1 MKTLFKTADY
11 GDLRRA
17 CLAQMH
23 NPGGAK
29 LSPKLV
35 DQILATQ
42 NIDSL
47 FDLLVCS
54 PYWSWIDIRM
64 LEAMVIASDNAQA
77 DELLTNYKAVVFSK
91 KLNELLLNVFSKEV
105 EEDYTKLVTKIKRDP
120 KEMTVGELLRLQSK
134 LEVEIMD
141 IKKGI
146 SILEHWEE
154 GCIEIHW
161 YIPTSCVNRAY
172 QNACV
177 RRYQFNNLHL
187 HYLKIGHYPEIHD
200 PLASPDVVVSVPSP
214 PVNIS
219 KLCSIIYC
227 VSIYCCFVT

>member
-1 MKTLFKTADY
+1 MKALFKKADY

-17 CLAQMH
+17 CIAQMH

-35 DQILATQ
+35 EKISATQ
-42 NIDSL
+42 SIDSL

-64 LEAMVIASDNAQA
+64 LEAMVIAFDNAQA
-77 DELLTNYKAVVFSK
+77 AELLSNYKAVVFSK
-91 KLNELLLNVFSKEV
+91 KLNDLLPHAFSKEV

-120 KEMTVGELLRLQSK
+120 KEMTVGELLHLQSK

-146 SILEHWEE
+146 SILEHWEK

-161 YIPTSCVNRAY
+161 YIPTSCVHRAH
-172 QNACV
+172 QNAIIRC
-177 RRYQFNNLHL
+177 YQFNNLHL
-187 HYLKIGHYPEIHD
+187 QYIKIGHYPEIHD
-200 PLASPDVVVSVPSP
+200 QLASSDVVVSAPSP
-214 PVNIS
+214 PVNVG
-219 KLCSIIYC
+219 KLHK
-227 VSIYCCFVT
+227 